1 MAPSA
6 KSSRIGHVVA
16 DSALTLQHHGF
27 SPDDSSLAKISTT
40 AEGKRTG
47 AGGPDREAASATP
60 SADALDAGWESVI
73 DAATD

>member
-16 DSALTLQHHGF
+16 DSALTLQNQG
-27 SPDDSSLAKISTT
+27 SPPDDSWLAKISTT
-40 AEGKRTG
+40 AEGKRTS
-47 AGGPDREAASATP
+47 AGGSDREAPAATP
-60 SADALDAGWESVI
+60 SADALDAEWESVI